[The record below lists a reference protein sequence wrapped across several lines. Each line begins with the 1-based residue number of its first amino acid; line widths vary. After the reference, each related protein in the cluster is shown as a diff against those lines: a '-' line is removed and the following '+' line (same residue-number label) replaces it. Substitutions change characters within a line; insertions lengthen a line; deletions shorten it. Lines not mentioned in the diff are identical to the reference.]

1 VNQERVA
8 GISHNFRIYSF
19 PAACIL
25 FPARIRSSSRNSLPL
40 APLDQRFGIRLTAE
54 LLAGCFRFVPVM
66 LHVQLG
72 SFLGVVRGMVQV
84 ALRGVRVVSRL
95 VMVAGF
101 MVPCRFAV
109 VPSRVIV
116 VLCCFVMMF
125 CCLLGHKSSSST

>member
-25 FPARIRSSSRNSLPL
+25 FPPESAAAPETASP
-40 APLDQRFGIRLTAE
+40 PLDQRFGIRLTAE

-84 ALRGVRVVSRL
+84 ALRGVRVVSRRCVIAGL
-95 VMVAGF
+95 VVFGGFPMMPGRVF
-101 MVPCRFAV
+101 MVFRCV
-109 VPSRVIV
+109 VM
-116 VLCCFVMMF
+116 VLCC
-125 CCLLGHKSSSST
+125 LL

>member
-1 VNQERVA
+1 VA

-25 FPARIRSSSRNSLPL
+25 FPPESAAAPETASP
-40 APLDQRFGIRLTAE
+40 PLDQRFGIRLTAE

-101 MVPCRFAV
+101 MVRCRFAV

-116 VLCCFVMMF
+116 MFCCFVMMF